1 MEENNFK
8 EAKLLDID
16 SVRIVRYLVID
27 GYCVI
32 YFRKIT
38 KDYNISVIKKEIG
51 PDDILFPEPDG
62 VDNAILAI
70 VEKALKLSKTQIEKR
85 QLNSEFLVLDIQKES
100 LSNKKNNPHVE
111 ILLCWKEKCKHIPV
125 FTFDK
130 GKPINNMCDEDLLSK
145 VKEVE
150 FL

>member
-100 LSNKKNNPHVE
+100 L
-111 ILLCWKEKCKHIPV
+111 
-125 FTFDK
+125 
-130 GKPINNMCDEDLLSK
+130 
-145 VKEVE
+145 
-150 FL
+150 